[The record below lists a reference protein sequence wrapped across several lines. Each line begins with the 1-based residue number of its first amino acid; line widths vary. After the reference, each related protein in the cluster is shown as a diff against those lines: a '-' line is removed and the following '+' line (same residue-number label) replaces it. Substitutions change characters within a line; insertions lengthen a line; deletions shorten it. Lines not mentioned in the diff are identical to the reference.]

1 MASASAEAVA
11 RTVVA
16 AQTSG
21 HDVRLMVVLFAG
33 IAFVALTVSVF
44 KIHPVIALLSGGV
57 LVGLAAGLGSAGTV
71 EALTD
76 GVGNT
81 LGHTGVLLALGAMLG
96 AILSKSGAASRIV
109 ETLTSKGGSRR
120 LPWVV
125 LLASVIIGLP
135 MFFEVGFVTL
145 IPIVLLLAQQTRT
158 KLVLLAFPLL
168 AGLDAAQCLLPP
180 HPGPVG
186 AASSLDANLGLVLLL
201 GFVVAAPALL
211 LTGPWLGHVMS
222 RWVTMETPRG
232 LDRLFATADEQGP
245 RPPGRARSF
254 GVILLPVVLMLG
266 KAAID
271 LFAPDSSGWP
281 HATLTL
287 LGDPPIAL
295 LISVIVG
302 MYVLGARSGTPRQV
316 YNDWLGSSLGPI
328 AGITFIVGS
337 AGGFSK
343 VIVESGT
350 ADAVLDMASGLGVPI
365 LLLTFGIAAILV
377 TALGSATVASLTA
390 ASLVA
395 PSVGNLDSVHL
406 ALLTLAAG
414 AGSSFLLHVNSA
426 GFWLSKEYFGLS
438 VGQNVKVW
446 TLSHM
451 VLSVSAMGMVC
462 LLWVIV

>member
-1 MASASAEAVA
+1 MTTSQ
-11 RTVVA
+11 TVVSA
-16 AQTSG
+16 AASTG
-21 HDVRLMVVLFAG
+21 HDVRLMTVLFAG
-33 IAFVALTVSVF
+33 IVFVAVTVSVF

-57 LVGLAAGLGSAGTV
+57 LVGLAAGLGVSGTV
-71 EALTD
+71 EGLTG
-76 GVGNT
+76 GVGKT
-81 LGHTGVLLALGAMLG
+81 LGHTGILLALGAMLG
-96 AILSKSGAASRIV
+96 AILSKSGAAACIV
-109 ETLTSKGGSRR
+109 ETLTRRGSNRR

-125 LLASVIIGLP
+125 LLASIIIGLP
-135 MFFEVGFVTL
+135 MFFEVGFITL

-186 AASSLDANLGLVLLL
+186 AATALEANLGTVLLL
-201 GFVVAAPALL
+201 GFVAAAPAVL
-211 LTGPWLGHVMS
+211 LTGPWLGKVMS
-222 RWVTMETPRG
+222 RWVHMEVPRG
-232 LDRLFATADEQGP
+232 LDRLFSTQEEQ
-245 RPPGRARSF
+245 PPNPPSRARSF
-254 GVILLPVVLMLG
+254 GIVLLPVILMLV
-266 KAAID
+266 KAAVD
-271 LFAPDSSGWP
+271 LVAPDGSGRL
-281 HATLTL
+281 HAAVSL

-337 AGGFSK
+337 AGGFSG
-343 VIVESGT
+343 VIVASGT
-350 ADAVLDMASGLGVPI
+350 ADAVLDLADGLGVPI

-377 TALGSATVASLTA
+377 TALGSATVACLTA

-395 PSVGNLDSVHL
+395 PSAAGLDPVHT
-406 ALLTLAAG
+406 ALLVLAAG

-426 GFWLSKEYFGLS
+426 GFWLSKEYFGLT

-462 LLWVIV
+462 LLWTIV